1 MLISI
6 ITCSLIL
13 IASACDKDNVG
24 STGGQSLKGE
34 QKTLTFTPF
43 MELNQTADDINSHE
57 EDYSRSALKMMY
69 NTLQEHGSSE
79 GYQYPRYP
87 RIRRMSD
94 GTYIQMWQT
103 PATTDLSTN
112 NGKDVYYVLS
122 SDLKTW
128 TTPAKLFASRTV
140 TTTARKSPLDRT
152 IPFPLV

>member
-1 MLISI
+1 MKKILL
-6 ITCSLIL
+6 TGVLFSLVL
-13 IASACDKDNVG
+13 ACSACKKDNIG
-24 STGGQSLKGE
+24 EGNSTVVKGE

-43 MELNQTADDINSHE
+43 MELNQASDDLNSHE

-112 NGKDVYYVLS
+112 NGKDVYYALS
-122 SDLKTW
+122 ADLKTW
-128 TTPAKLFASRTV
+128 TTPAK
-140 TTTARKSPLDRT
+140 
-152 IPFPLV
+152 